1 MDGFLLSRAD
11 RSVHTTGT
19 RRRFTDVA
27 EASFALRRGEA
38 DLIVGALPFD
48 PERPAALTQ
57 PETAD
62 VTDAAWQPPDAL
74 PALPAVRIAAQTP
87 APQQHVAR
95 VAALRDRLGRGE
107 LDKVVAARSVTLV
120 SETPV
125 DPLALA
131 ARMAERHPT
140 AHVYA
145 ADLSAA
151 GERYRGHTLVGATP
165 ELLVSRRGEAV
176 TCRPLAGT
184 AARCA
189 DPGAD
194 REAGRQLLA
203 SAKNLAEHAFVIDW
217 IRSRLT
223 PLCSELEIPGTPVL
237 TATSDVWHLATPITA
252 TLRDPRTDALTL
264 AAALHPT
271 PAVAGTPTEAA
282 LAAIRSTEGDRRFYG
297 GAVGWCDGDGDGDWL
312 VAIRCAELSAD
323 GRRALAWG
331 GGGIVAAS
339 DPQAELDETT
349 AKLRTLLG
357 VLGL

>member
-11 RSVHTTGT
+11 RTVHTTGT
-19 RRRFTDVA
+19 RRRFTDIA
-27 EASFALRRGEA
+27 EASLALRRGEA

-57 PETAD
+57 PETAE
-62 VTDAAWQPPDAL
+62 VTGTAWQPPDTL
-74 PALPAVRIAAQTP
+74 PDLPTVRIAAQTP
-87 APQQHVAR
+87 EPEQHVAR

-120 SETPV
+120 ADTPV

-165 ELLVSRRGEAV
+165 ELLVSRRGDAV

-184 AARCA
+184 VARCA
-189 DPGAD
+189 DPDAD

-203 SAKNLAEHAFVIDW
+203 SAKNLAEHAFVVEW
-217 IRSRLT
+217 IRARLA
-223 PLCSELEIPGTPVL
+223 PLCGDLQIPGTPVL
-237 TATSDVWHLATPITA
+237 TATSDVWHLATPITG
-252 TLRDPRTDALTL
+252 TLRDPATDVLTL

-282 LAAIRSTEGDRRFYG
+282 LAAIRGTEGDRRFYG
-297 GAVGWCDGDGDGDWL
+297 GAVGWCDANGDGDWL

-357 VLGL
+357 ALGL